1 MTAPTNAEPTPT
13 QATGA
18 VDAGTN
24 PPVKTLL
31 QTQAINGVNAQG
43 QAVGFGIRAED
54 GTLSTLRRNSET
66 GELYDPGG
74 IPSGSA
80 TIDPGAGKNDDSGA
94 PAAAV
99 RPGTTLSTDQ
109 FITPKPNVLD
119 SFVNYTY
126 RASVYLMTPQQVNR
140 LTLSKKKTING
151 YYLLFQS
158 GGAPTNT
165 GGFQGANSQQPV
177 YYENDGKSSSTTTT
191 PTSSSPD
198 AGRNPAF
205 PNDFY
210 IDNITI
216 ETLMA
221 GSMKTAHAS
230 ANIKFTVVEPNGITL
245 LDNLYQAVQDFMPV
259 NVKRPINYNAIT
271 YLMVIRFY
279 GYDQNGN
286 LITNI
291 GAPDASGTSDPNA
304 IIEKFIPFR
313 LSKVDMQ
320 ISSKLVSYNFEGLPY
335 SVSVAAGTRRGT
347 IPYDIQLTASTVGQ
361 ILTAK
366 QTANSNTAP
375 SATNP
380 GGTTTVPQ
388 TETAI
393 NPETGE
399 QYQRLKAPDT
409 ASSAPSAS
417 KTITQGLAD
426 AMNDFQKNLVK
437 QGVYEKADVYEI
449 NLDPAIAKASVVL
462 KSTKVEKSQ
471 SAMGNPDALLQ
482 EKIAADISAKNI
494 PITAGM
500 QLVQVI
506 ELIIRNSDYIRA
518 EELAGFSAN
527 PDSDALETKN
537 PSGKQVQ
544 WFNISFSAEQL
555 EYDSLRNDFAYKII
569 YNVTPWQIDNFN
581 SKFFPMNKFRG
592 LHKSYPYWFTGKNI
606 AVLDY
611 SETLNNLYNIT
622 VSGAPDKENIGE
634 RQRRLLTS
642 SMREIPFYN
651 YSSASSETRQ
661 GTETK
666 ANEAAANLAEN
677 LYDPSGLALC
687 KLKIVGDP
695 AWMQQGS
702 FVGGVTP
709 QELTFTGFLPDG
721 TINYDSGQ
729 VNFEVAWQRPEDYDI
744 NTGLADP
751 YSRTSAR
758 NGNQRQ
764 PIQSRVYTART
775 VTSEFNNGKFT
786 QNIEGLLYTFLK
798 PREPNN
804 KAATAP
810 VPKTNQATDDKNN
823 YQPAATN
830 TPAQTS
836 QRLGGEAN
844 PAGNNPAQTASSLRT
859 PTTYYENDGTPST
872 GVSQSAVQTAM
883 AAAGSQGA
891 GGMPVA
897 PTTAEFNSG
906 AAAGNSPAEPQQ
918 ASAVLPAQPPEPPTT
933 GTGQTVG
940 SSIFVPP
947 ATADRVN
954 FNTLAGVPSAP
965 QDTATET

>member
-1 MTAPTNAEPTPT
+1 
-13 QATGA
+13 
-18 VDAGTN
+18 
-24 PPVKTLL
+24 
-31 QTQAINGVNAQG
+31 
-43 QAVGFGIRAED
+43 
-54 GTLSTLRRNSET
+54 
-66 GELYDPGG
+66 
-74 IPSGSA
+74 
-80 TIDPGAGKNDDSGA
+80 
-94 PAAAV
+94 
-99 RPGTTLSTDQ
+99 
-109 FITPKPNVLD
+109 
-119 SFVNYTY
+119 
-126 RASVYLMTPQQVNR
+126 MTPEQVNR
-140 LTLSKKKTING
+140 LTLTKKKTING

-158 GGAPTNT
+158 GGAPVNT
-165 GGFQGANSQQPV
+165 GGFQGANSQGTV
-177 YYENDGKSSSTTTT
+177 YAENDGKTSSTTAT
-191 PTSSSPD
+191 PTSNQPD

-210 IDNITI
+210 IDSITV

-245 LDNLYQAVQDFMPV
+245 LDNLYQAVQDFMPN

-286 LITNI
+286 LVTNI

-320 ISSKLVSYNFEGLPY
+320 VSNKLVTYNFEGLPY

-361 ILTAK
+361 ILTGK
-366 QTANSNTAP
+366 QKAANADTAP
-375 SATNP
+375 GAANP

-399 QYQRLKAPDT
+399 QYQKLKAPDN

-417 KTITQGLAD
+417 KTVTQGLAD
-426 AMNDFQKNLVK
+426 AMNEFQKNLVK
-437 QGVYEKADVYEI
+437 QGTYEKADVYEI
-449 NLDPAIAKASVVL
+449 NLDPEISKASVVL
-462 KSTKVEKSQ
+462 KGAKVEKDQ
-471 SAMGNPDALLQ
+471 SAMGDKDALLQ

-518 EELAGFSAN
+518 EELAGFSTS

-537 PSGKQVQ
+537 PKGKQVQ
-544 WFNISFSAEQL
+544 WFNISFSAQQL

-569 YNVTPWQIDNFN
+569 YNVTPWKIDNFN

-611 SETLNNLYNIT
+611 SENLNNLYNIT
-622 VSGAPDKENIGE
+622 VSGSPDKENIGE

-651 YSSASSETRQ
+651 YSPASSETRQ

-666 ANEAAANLAEN
+666 GNEAAANLAEN
-677 LYDPSGLALC
+677 LYDPSGLAIC
-687 KLKIVGDP
+687 KMKIVGDP

-744 NTGLADP
+744 SNGLADP
-751 YSRTSAR
+751 YSKTSAR

-775 VTSEFNNGKFT
+775 VTSEFSNGKFT

-798 PREPNN
+798 PQQPNN

-810 VPKTNQATDDKNN
+810 VPKTDPNSDDKNN
-823 YQPAATN
+823 YQPAATT

-836 QRLGGEAN
+836 QRLGGEAS
-844 PAGNNPAQTASSLRT
+844 PAASNPAQTASSLRT
-859 PTTYYENDGTPST
+859 PATYYENDGTSST
-872 GVSQSAVQTAM
+872 SASQSAVQTAM
-883 AAAGSQGA
+883 AAAGTQGA

-906 AAAGNSPAEPQQ
+906 QSASNSPAEPQQ
-918 ASAVLPAQPPEPPTT
+918 ASAVLPAQPPEPATS
-933 GTGQTVG
+933 GTGQNIG
-940 SSIFVPP
+940 LNEFVPP
-947 ATADRVN
+947 AKADRVN
-954 FNTLAGVPSAP
+954 LDTLAAVPSAP